1 VDGDSHAAS
10 CCSLGGIPVVNP
22 ETESEPVRPR
32 SDTETVKQTAGRPV
46 DRRGIV
52 TAAVPLF
59 VLGGIATAYGFL
71 EGKGSHPSLKLGGA
85 FLMAGLAAITVLL
98 GRSTLLRNSPDVRA
112 IQLTVFVGRDRRD
125 ILRISLA
132 FLSVAAALVHFA
144 VIEQHFTEYWLY
156 GAFFV
161 AVGLFELIWALL
173 VMAAPSPLLY
183 WASIV
188 VNTLT
193 IAAYVITRTV
203 GLLVGPSAHETEKIG
218 FGDLT
223 ATAFEAVLVVGSLL
237 LLFRS
242 WGRGRVRTAM
252 SEALIGTVAVGVMAL
267 TVLALFSTVGGVPFV
282 TPAG

>member
-1 VDGDSHAAS
+1 M
-10 CCSLGGIPVVNP
+10 VNAEP
-22 ETESEPVRPR
+22 ELESGRPR
-32 SDTETVKQTAGRPV
+32 SDTDAIKQTA
-46 DRRGIV
+46 DRRVDWRGIL
-52 TAAVPLF
+52 TAATPLF
-59 VLGGIATAYGFL
+59 LIGGIATAYGFL
-71 EGKGSHPSLKLGGA
+71 EGKGNHPSLKLGGA
-85 FLMAGLAAITVLL
+85 FLVAGLAAITVLL
-98 GRSTLLRNSPDVRA
+98 GRSTLLRHSPHVRA
-112 IQLTVFVGRDRRD
+112 IQPALFVGRDRRD

-188 VNTLT
+188 VNSLT

-203 GLLVGPSAHETEKIG
+203 GLLVGPAAHETEKIG

-223 ATAFEAVLVVGSLL
+223 ATAFEAILVVGSLL
-237 LLFRS
+237 LLLRS
-242 WGRGRVRTAM
+242 WGRGRLRPAAF
-252 SEALIGTVAVGVMAL
+252 EALIGTVAVGVTAL